1 MKNFTSLIDQYD
13 LNSHLDCSLIV
24 PYQFLDSPGGDLI
37 LQIEKHSAPITA
49 VTMTSDNSN
58 SYSFSLSDKL
68 LCYCTSNVTELGEIK
83 IAHSAKEG
91 YNILITYIY
100 ENFEINEVVP
110 LKIFNGGFIIANSNT
125 FISYS
130 FDSSIYFQKDFE
142 TDSILDLFL
151 ISSNHALVCLNGKNC
166 FDIYNI
172 FTSELV
178 KTESFGFKI
187 QNVYTNLNRIY
198 VVPMREFVDERLV
211 IVVLENMNLLV
222 LKVVSK
228 SSIRENLYFPRRET
242 NEIDLIR
249 ILETQC
255 PGNQIV
261 SLNFI
266 LHSSYGNTFDT
277 GPEFVVCYDDGS
289 FLMADP
295 RSKDK
300 STSFFK
306 PKIRKNEK
314 IHFKIIDKN
323 GSNYRSFLLLGS
335 NKCLYLM
342 NVGSY
347 LSKEIN
353 FLIEISGNFENGII
367 LPKNKIAGI
376 DKTNIYF
383 YSFHIDLP
391 NNKYKIRKDNQIN
404 AHYDDI
410 TFLFLADQN
419 FIFTASKDS
428 NIKAFFSNKIKSD
441 EEITTFD
448 RTKSEIAHISIL
460 GKNHVISLESLRYFL
475 TPITLMKFLS
485 EA

>member
-58 SYSFSLSDKL
+58 SYSFSLSDTL
-68 LCYCTSNVTELGEIK
+68 LCYCTSNVTVLGEIK
-83 IAHSAKEG
+83 IAHAAKEG

-100 ENFEINEVVP
+100 ENFEINKVVP
-110 LKIFNGGFIIANSNT
+110 LKIFKGGFIIANSNT

-142 TDSILDLFL
+142 KDSILDLFL

-178 KTESFGFKI
+178 KRESFAFKI

-198 VVPMREFVDERLV
+198 VVPMTEFVDDRLV
-211 IVVLENMNLLV
+211 NVVLENMNLLV

-228 SSIRENLYFPRRET
+228 NSKENLYFPQRES

-249 ILETQC
+249 ILEIQC
-255 PGNQIV
+255 PGKQIV
-261 SLNFI
+261 SLNFS

-277 GPEFVVCYDDGS
+277 GSEFIVCFDDGS
-289 FLMADP
+289 FLMADH
-295 RSKDK
+295 RSKNK

-314 IHFKIIDKN
+314 IHFKIIDQK
-323 GSNYRSFLLLGS
+323 GSINPSFLLLGT

-342 NVGSY
+342 NIGSY
-347 LSKEIN
+347 LSKKIN

-383 YSFHIDLP
+383 YSFHIDLE

-428 NIKAFFSNKIKSD
+428 NLKAFFSNKIKSD

-448 RTKSEIAHISIL
+448 RLKFEITHISIL
-460 GKNHVISLESLRYFL
+460 GKNHVISLESLRYCFNSIY
-475 TPITLMKFLS
+475 TYEI
-485 EA
+485 